1 MVRDTPLPALLLV
14 LLSVACS
21 DEVIQAPDEPA
32 VEVPE
37 APSGPTGRIDDYLYD
52 AEGQLRESDEVI
64 AGLVLPR
71 GLELDRHAGRRHVYR
86 TSLPRT
92 KLAAYFGPRL
102 FTGAVDRVGGD
113 GAIYRAATVQ
123 GVRGSA
129 VRMDV
134 SILPIGGRTRVEVF
148 ELPPVPVNP
157 PSPEEMT
164 REARELERAE

>member
-1 MVRDTPLPALLLV
+1 MKQRHYIVMLALAC
-14 LLSVACS
+14 SGCS
-21 DEVIQAPDEPA
+21 DEVIQAPDEPRLD
-32 VEVPE
+32 EPE
-37 APSGPTGRIDDYLYD
+37 AASGPTGRIDDYLYD

-64 AGLVLPR
+64 AGLPLPR

-86 TSLPRT
+86 TSLSRA

-123 GVRGSA
+123 GARGSA
-129 VRMDV
+129 VRLDV

-148 ELPPVPVNP
+148 ELPPLPVNP
-157 PSPEEMT
+157 PSPEEMA
-164 REARELERAE
+164 REAAELERAE